1 MSKYVVKKNT
11 KGEWRWTF
19 VARNGEKIAMASEG
33 YKSKASCEKSIA
45 LLQASA
51 SAPIEYDEPKA
62 KAAPAAKAKPAAKP
76 AAKAAK
82 AKDSAKK
89 VVKAMKSAAEAL
101 KPAKKPAK
109 TKA

>member
-62 KAAPAAKAKPAAKP
+62 KAPAAKAKPT
-76 AAKAAK
+76 AK

-109 TKA
+109 SKA